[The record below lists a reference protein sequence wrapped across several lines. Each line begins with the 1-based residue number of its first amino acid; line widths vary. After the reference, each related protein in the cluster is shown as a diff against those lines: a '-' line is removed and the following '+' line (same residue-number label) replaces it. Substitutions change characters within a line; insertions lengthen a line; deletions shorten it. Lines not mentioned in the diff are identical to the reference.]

1 MKRRGLG
8 RTGLGRPLGS
18 GRIPGSG
25 RTGGGRR
32 GTRPSGARP
41 GRLRAPAWTATL
53 TWKAAVFITVMCCA
67 LAALLSVLV
76 HGEVTRQTV
85 AEARE
90 KALVRLELVTTA
102 YEAGEALP
110 PGSGIDP
117 PGLPAALRALAE
129 RGESGTLVADR
140 DGRPAMWAA
149 APADGGAL
157 ATAVDYSQSARTI
170 NALDGAIVGS
180 SLLATG
186 ATLLVGAFAVTRVT
200 RRLHQTARVARRITE
215 GDLDARVGDPRTA
228 HPSRPQDEVAI
239 VAGAL
244 DTMASTLQRKLLA
257 EQRFTADVA
266 HELRTPLTGLTA
278 AAELLPPGRP
288 SELVRDRVRAM
299 RALTEDLLEI
309 SRLDARTEKVELDVF
324 ELAPLIERV
333 VRASGTTT
341 EVRYGKTATGAG
353 PAAGAARR
361 REHASAPLPAP
372 VRVETDKRRVERVLG
387 NLVANAHRHGRPPV
401 LLTVDGPTVTVRDHG
416 PGFPEYLLN
425 GGPQRFRTEGGG
437 KGHGLGLTIAVG
449 QAAVIGAEL
458 AFRNAPDGG
467 AVARL
472 TLPEYLPG
480 DDDAQVPPPED
491 DARPPDGGT
500 RHASPAACPADDAVG
515 VRPPDGTAPVRP
527 SEDGT
532 RASPPDGGAAR
543 DGRTG

>member
-1 MKRRGLG
+1 MRRYGLWRG
-8 RTGLGRPLGS
+8 AAA
-18 GRIPGSG
+18 
-25 RTGGGRR
+25 GRR
-32 GTRPSGARP
+32 GPGGRSGTGPR
-41 GRLRAPAWTATL
+41 RLRLPAWTATL
-53 TWKAAVFITVMCCA
+53 TWKSAVFITVMCCV

-76 HGEVTRQTV
+76 HGEVSRRTV

-90 KALVRLELVTTA
+90 KALFRLSEVTTA

-110 PGSGIDP
+110 PGSGVDP
-117 PGLPAALRALAE
+117 PGLPTALRTLAA

-140 DGRPAMWAA
+140 NGRPAMWAA

-170 NALDGAIVGS
+170 NALDRAIVGS

-200 RRLHQTARVARRITE
+200 RRLHQTAQVARRITA

-288 SELVRDRVRAM
+288 SELVRDRVGAM

-309 SRLDARTEKVELDVF
+309 SRLDARTEQVDLDVF

-333 VRASGTTT
+333 VRACGAET

-353 PAAGAARR
+353 TGTSAIAAARR
-361 REHASAPLPAP
+361 RDQASARLPAP

-387 NLVANAHRHGRPPV
+387 NLIANAHRHGRPPV
-401 LLTVDGPTVTVRDHG
+401 LLTMDGPTVTVRDHG
-416 PGFPEYLLN
+416 PGFPEYLLV
-425 GGPQRFRTEGGG
+425 GGPQRFRTESGG

-449 QAAVIGAEL
+449 QAGVIGAEL
-458 AFRNAPDGG
+458 AFSNAPDGG

-472 TLPEYLPG
+472 TLPEYLRP
-480 DDDAQVPPPED
+480 DDGTAC
-491 DARPPDGGT
+491 ARPPEGGG
-500 RHASPAACPADDAVG
+500 PVG
-515 VRPPDGTAPVRP
+515 VRLPDG
-527 SEDGT
+527 ET
-532 RASPPDGGAAR
+532 RAQPRDGGAAR
-543 DGRTG
+543 DGYRPG